1 MGGGKPIVAFAGLGA
16 MGFGIA
22 TNLLKCGFQVTGYD
36 IYQPAMDRFVAK
48 GGKSASTPRKAA
60 EDAEVFVCMVVNAEQ
75 AGNVL
80 FDMYTGA
87 CRTLPKKAIIL
98 MCSTVAPGDFDGFKE
113 DLERAGRTDLRL
125 IDCPVS
131 GGAGRAANGTLSIF
145 AAGEEADLVHAKQI
159 LECMSSKLYKIP
171 GGLGGGSKAKLIH
184 QIFAGVNIAM
194 ASEAMGLAAAAGFNT
209 QEVFDYLKNSDGDSW
224 MFSNRVPHMLDPS
237 LPPYSAINIIAKD
250 VVSLDSS
257 LSYSPK

>member
-1 MGGGKPIVAFAGLGA
+1 MEARKPNVAHVGLGA

-22 TNLLKCGFQVTGYD
+22 TNLLKCGFPVIGYD
-36 IYQPAMDRFVAK
+36 VYQPAMDKFVAE
-48 GGKSASTPRKAA
+48 GGISASTPRKTA
-60 EDAEVFVCMVVNAEQ
+60 EDVELFVCMVVNAEQ
-75 AGNVL
+75 ASDVL
-80 FDMYTGA
+80 FDMDTGA
-87 CRTLPKKAIIL
+87 CRTLPKEATVL
-98 MCSTVAPGDFDGFKE
+98 MCSTVAPSDFDGFKE

-145 AAGEEADLVHAKQI
+145 AAGKEADLDHATKI

-194 ASEAMGLAAAAGFNT
+194 ASEAMGLAATAGLNT
-209 QEVFDYLKNSDGDSW
+209 QDAFDYLKSSDGNSW
-224 MFSNRVPHMLDPS
+224 MFSNRVPPMLDPS

-250 VVSLDSS
+250 VVSLKSS
-257 LSYSPK
+257 LNYCHR